1 MDYRKHR
8 TQPLFTLVFLLH
20 HYAVWSHRRPTADKY
35 RKPFF
40 HRPTAVGCPIDCH
53 RLLQLKIY
61 ILHSAS
67 PIYNVQLCIP
77 ILLTLFSIYMFRLF
91 ERLSN
96 IGTKKTA
103 AIVNYI
109 ASLTLD
115 IYIVQFVIMDYFTRY
130 TFPFGYFG
138 SIAAIL
144 LTAGILNYISKYATS
159 FLRNSL
165 SKLII

>member
-1 MDYRKHR
+1 
-8 TQPLFTLVFLLH
+8 
-20 HYAVWSHRRPTADKY
+20 
-35 RKPFF
+35 
-40 HRPTAVGCPIDCH
+40 
-53 RLLQLKIY
+53 
-61 ILHSAS
+61 
-67 PIYNVQLCIP
+67 
-77 ILLTLFSIYMFRLF
+77 MFRLF

-115 IYIVQFVIMDYFTRY
+115 IYIVQFVIMGYFTRY

-144 LTAGILNYISKYATS
+144 LAAGILNYISKYATS